1 MGEIVG
7 NVIRYV
13 LMVGFFIVAGVFLAK
28 DIGQRHEASH
38 AAAPLLTASTANG
51 TLVTVQGSIDPST
64 PPAYGKLVAFNKFMK
79 TSDKAPSM
87 PAETQAPPLSL
98 MVANLGNIHVS
109 GAYRL
114 IGRLTPG
121 NSPLESPSYFGVTP
135 GQLVSVLGTV
145 QTDPVTHERMI
156 QAQALAPGEVKELAL
171 QHEHSAGNWSI
182 MAGVA
187 FVMAIFLLFVNPFA
201 GFMWFRPSGVYV
213 QVGRP
218 PSNPIEWLTDF
229 IRDFRK

>member
-64 PPAYGKLVAFNKFMK
+64 PPAYGKLV
-79 TSDKAPSM
+79 
-87 PAETQAPPLSL
+87 
-98 MVANLGNIHVS
+98 
-109 GAYRL
+109 
-114 IGRLTPG
+114 GRLTPG